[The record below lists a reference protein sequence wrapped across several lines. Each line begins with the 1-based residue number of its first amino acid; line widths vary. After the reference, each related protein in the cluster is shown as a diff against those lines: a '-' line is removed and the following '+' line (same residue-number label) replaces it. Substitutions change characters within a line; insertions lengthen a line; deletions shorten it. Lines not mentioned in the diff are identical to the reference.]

1 MKIGTT
7 IDYQYLANFEEQIK
21 FNDKNT
27 LGNYSTIKNNYTILR
42 NLVIEVIDLL
52 FKNKSESLIS
62 TNNIYGNDE
71 QLTIDYYFKSP
82 VEKQIIFND
91 ENTVNNHTEIKNNYT
106 MLKKIN

>member
-1 MKIGTT
+1 MYDVKKI
-7 IDYQYLANFEEQIK
+7 L
-21 FNDKNT
+21 
-27 LGNYSTIKNNYTILR
+27 
-42 NLVIEVIDLL
+42 IETIDLL

-82 VEKQIIFND
+82 SETQIVFND
-91 ENTVNNHTEIKNNYT
+91 ENTINNHTEIKNNYT

>member
-1 MKIGTT
+1 MLRKI
-7 IDYQYLANFEEQIK
+7 L
-21 FNDKNT
+21 
-27 LGNYSTIKNNYTILR
+27 
-42 NLVIEVIDLL
+42 IETIDLL

-82 VEKQIIFND
+82 SEKQIIFND
-91 ENTVNNHTEIKNNYT
+91 ENTINNHTEIKNNYT